1 LGLNH
6 AIQIFAQVENDISKR
21 EFMAVGEPA
30 KLEDLKY
37 TRNIGIMAHIDAGKT
52 TTTERILFYTG
63 KSHKIGEVHDGDT
76 VMDWMEQ
83 EQERG
88 ITITSAATT
97 AQWREHRIN
106 IIDTP
111 GHVDFT
117 IEVERSLRVL
127 DGAVAVFDG
136 VNGVEPQSET
146 VWRQADK
153 HKVPRICFVN
163 KMDRVGANFFGSVQ
177 TIVDKLAANPIMI
190 QIPIG
195 QEDTFQGVIDLVTM
209 RALIWTDSGKG
220 ENYEMREIPA
230 DLEAD
235 AKKYRELMIEKIA
248 EVDESLT
255 DRFLMGEEI
264 SEAELK
270 AALRKATITMKAFPV
285 ICGAAFKNKGVQPL
299 LDCVV
304 AYLPSPLDVPPMFG
318 HDPAKPEKEIIC
330 KTDWDSHLAGL
341 AFKIASDPFAG
352 TLTYVRV
359 YSGVLKAGDQ
369 VYNPREDKKERIARL
384 VKMHANSREEVQEIR
399 AGDIGA
405 VVGLKFTI
413 TGDTLCN
420 TSHPVLLES
429 IQFPDPVI
437 AVAIEAKSSADQDK
451 MMTGLEKLQKEDP
464 SCRMRIDP
472 ETGQTLLAGMGELH
486 LEILVDRL
494 QREHKVSA
502 NVGKPQVT
510 YRETINRKARAEAR
524 IERQVAGENQFGHA
538 VIQLEPTKNGSGF
551 KFVNQLPST
560 KLPKEFLGP
569 IEQGIRESMENGVLA
584 SYQMM
589 DFTATLVDAIYNQES
604 ASEMAYKIAA
614 ANAFREAARN
624 AEPILLEPMFKVEVS
639 TPDEFMGNVIGDL
652 NSRRGKVLSM
662 NARVQTQVVDAD
674 VPLATMFG
682 YATDLRSLTQ
692 GRGTF
697 TMEFKQYAPVPPKI
711 SQDILAKMGRF

>member
-1 LGLNH
+1 
-6 AIQIFAQVENDISKR
+6 
-21 EFMAVGEPA
+21 MASDKATLEPA
-30 KLEDLKY
+30 KLEDLKL

-52 TTTERILFYTG
+52 TTTERILYYTG

-88 ITITSAATT
+88 ITITSASTT
-97 AQWREHRIN
+97 CYWRDHRIN
-106 IIDTP
+106 VIDTP

-127 DGAVAVFDG
+127 DGAIAVFDG

-153 HKVPRICFVN
+153 YKVPRICFIN
-163 KMDRVGANFFGSVQ
+163 KMDRVGANYFGSVQ
-177 TIVDKLAANPIMI
+177 TIIDKLGANPVMI
-190 QIPIG
+190 QLPIG
-195 QEDTFQGVIDLVTM
+195 SEDSFQGVIDLIEMKAFVWSD
-209 RALIWTDSGKG
+209 AGKG
-220 ENYEMREIPA
+220 ESYDIRDIPA
-230 DLEAD
+230 DLMENAQ
-235 AKKYRELMIEKIA
+235 KYREQMVEKIA
-248 EVDESLT
+248 ELDENLT

-264 SEAELK
+264 SNDELR
-270 AALRKATITMKAFPV
+270 AALRKGTIALKVFPV
-285 ICGAAFKNKGVQPL
+285 LCGAAFKNKGIQPL
-299 LDCVV
+299 LDAVIS
-304 AYLPSPLDVPPMFG
+304 YLPSPLDIPPIVG
-318 HDPAKPEKEIIC
+318 HDPDRPEKEIVC
-330 KTDWDSHLAGL
+330 KTEWDASLAAL
-341 AFKIASDPFAG
+341 AFKIANDPFAG

-359 YSGVLKAGDQ
+359 YSGILKTGDQ
-369 VYNPREDKKERIARL
+369 VYNPREQKKERIGRL
-384 VKMHANSREEVQEIR
+384 VKMHANSRSEIDELK

-405 VVGLKFTI
+405 VIGLKFTV

-420 TSHPVLLES
+420 TSHPVVLES
-429 IQFPDPVI
+429 IQFPEPVI

-451 MMTGLEKLQKEDP
+451 MMQGLEKLQKEDP
-464 SCRMRIDP
+464 SCRLRYDQ

-494 QREHKVSA
+494 LREHKVQA

-510 YRETINRKARAEAR
+510 YRETITQKARAEAK
-524 IERQVAGENQFGHA
+524 IERQIAGENQFGHA
-538 VIQLEPTKNGSGF
+538 VIELEPAPAGSGF
-551 KFVNQLPST
+551 KFVNRLSENQLP
-560 KLPKEFLGP
+560 KQFLAP
-569 IEQGIRESMENGVLA
+569 IEQGIRESLENGVLA
-584 SYQMM
+584 GYQMM
-589 DFTATLVDAIYNQES
+589 NFTATLVDAIYNEEM

-624 AEPILLEPMFKVEVS
+624 AGPILLEPIFKVEVA

-652 NSRRGKVLSM
+652 NARRGKVLSM
-662 NARVQTQVVDAD
+662 TARGNTQVVDAE

-697 TMEFKQYAPVPPKI
+697 TMEFEEYAPVPPKI
-711 SQDILAKMGRF
+711 SQEILAKMGRF

>member
-1 LGLNH
+1 
-6 AIQIFAQVENDISKR
+6 
-21 EFMAVGEPA
+21 MATGEPT
-30 KLEDLKY
+30 KLEDLKF

-52 TTTERILFYTG
+52 TTTERILYYTG

-97 AQWREHRIN
+97 AFWNNHRIN

-153 HKVPRICFVN
+153 YKVPRICFIN
-163 KMDRVGANFFGSVQ
+163 KLDRVGANYFGSVQ
-177 TIVDKLAANPIMI
+177 TLVDKLGANPIMV

-195 QEDTFQGVIDLVTM
+195 LEDGFQGVIDLIAM
-209 RALIWTDSGKG
+209 KALIWLGDDKG
-220 ENYEMREIPA
+220 AKFDVREIPA
-230 DLEAD
+230 DMVDEAN
-235 AKKYRELMIEKIA
+235 KYREQMIEKVA
-248 EVDESLT
+248 ELDESLT
-255 DRFLMGEEI
+255 DLFLMGESI
-264 SEAELK
+264 SEDQIR
-270 AALRKATITMKAFPV
+270 AALRKGTIALKAFPV
-285 ICGAAFKNKGVQPL
+285 FCGAAFKNKGVQPL
-299 LDCVV
+299 LDGVV
-304 AYLPSPLDVPPMFG
+304 SFLPSPLDVPAIIG
-318 HDPAKPEKEIIC
+318 HDPKKPEKEIVC
-330 KTDWDSHLAGL
+330 KTEWDANLAAL
-341 AFKIASDPFAG
+341 AFKIANDPFAG

-359 YSGVLKAGDQ
+359 YSGVLKVGEQ
-369 VYNPREDKKERIARL
+369 VYTPREDKKERIARL
-384 VKMHANSREEVQEIR
+384 VKMHANSREEIQELK

-405 VVGLKFTI
+405 VVGLKFTV

-429 IQFPDPVI
+429 ISFPDPVI
-437 AVAIEAKSSADQDK
+437 AVAIEAKSSAEQDK
-451 MMTGLEKLQKEDP
+451 MMQGLEKLLREDP
-464 SCRMRIDP
+464 SSRLRTDP

-494 QREHKVSA
+494 FREHKVQA

-510 YRETINRKARAEAR
+510 YRETIGKASKAEGR
-524 IERQVAGENQFGHA
+524 IERQVAGENQFGQC
-538 VIQLEPTKNGSGF
+538 VISLEPTSNGSGF
-551 KFVNQLPST
+551 KFVNKLPEG

-584 SYQMM
+584 GYQMM
-589 DFTATLVDAIYNQES
+589 DFTATLVDAQYNEETS
-604 ASEMAYKIAA
+604 AEMAYKIAA

-624 AEPILLEPMFKVEVS
+624 ADPVLLEPVFKVEVS
-639 TPDEFMGNVIGDL
+639 TPDEFMGGVIGDL

-662 NARVQTQVVDAD
+662 NARRGTQVVDAE

-711 SQDILAKMGRF
+711 AQDILTKMGRF

>member
-1 LGLNH
+1 
-6 AIQIFAQVENDISKR
+6 
-21 EFMAVGEPA
+21 MASGEPS

-52 TTTERILFYTG
+52 TTTERILYYTG

-97 AQWREHRIN
+97 CTWRDYRIN

-163 KMDRVGANFFGSVQ
+163 KMDRVGANFLGSVQ
-177 TIVDKLAANPIMI
+177 TIVEKLGANPIVI
-190 QIPIG
+190 QLPIG
-195 QEDTFQGVIDLVTM
+195 QEDRFEGVIDLIAFK
-209 RALIWTDSGKG
+209 ALVWNDGEGRG
-220 ENYEMREIPA
+220 ENFQIRDVPA
-230 DLEAD
+230 DMMTEAKAQRD
-235 AKKYRELMIEKIA
+235 QMIEKIA
-248 EVDESLT
+248 ELDESLT
-255 DRFLMGEEI
+255 DRFIMGEEI
-264 SEAELK
+264 TEEELK
-270 AALRKATITMKAFPV
+270 AALRKGVIAIKAFPV
-285 ICGAAFKNKGVQPL
+285 LCGSAFKNKGVQPM
-299 LDCVV
+299 LDAVL
-304 AYLPSPLDVPPMFG
+304 AYLPSPLDVPPIIG

-330 KTDWDSHLAGL
+330 KTEWDTNLAAL
-341 AFKIASDPFAG
+341 AFKIASDPF
-352 TLTYVRV
+352 VRV
-359 YSGVLKAGDQ
+359 YSGILKTGDQ
-369 VYNPREDKKERIARL
+369 VYNPREEKKERIARL
-384 VKMHANSREEVQEIR
+384 VKLHANSRTEVQELR

-420 TSHPVLLES
+420 TSHPVVLES

-451 MMTGLEKLQKEDP
+451 MLAGLEKLQKEDP
-464 SCRMRIDP
+464 SSRLRVDP

-494 QREHKVSA
+494 FREHKVQA

-510 YRETINRKARAEAR
+510 YRETLRRKSRAEGR
-524 IERQVAGENQFGHA
+524 IERQIGGENQFGHA
-538 VIQLEPTKNGSGF
+538 VIELEPAASGAGF
-551 KFVNQLPST
+551 KFVNRIAPE
-560 KLPKEFLGP
+560 KLPKQFIGP
-569 IEQGIRESMENGVLA
+569 IEQGIREAMENGVLA
-584 SYQMM
+584 GYQMM
-589 DFTATLVDAIYNQES
+589 DFTATLADAIFNPET

-624 AEPILLEPMFKVEVS
+624 ADPVLLEPVFSVEVA

-652 NSRRGKVLSM
+652 NSRRGKVHSM
-662 NARVQTQVVDAD
+662 SARGHTQVVDAD
-674 VPLATMFG
+674 VPLVTMFG

-697 TMEFKQYAPVPPKI
+697 VMAFKQYAAVPPKV
-711 SQDILAKMGRF
+711 SQEILTRMGRF

>member
-1 LGLNH
+1 
-6 AIQIFAQVENDISKR
+6 
-21 EFMAVGEPA
+21 MPVGDPQ
-30 KLEDLKY
+30 KLEDLKF

-52 TTTERILFYTG
+52 TTTERILYYTG

-88 ITITSAATT
+88 ITITSAATM
-97 AQWREHRIN
+97 AFWKDYRVN

-127 DGAVAVFDG
+127 DGAVTVFDG

-153 HKVPRICFVN
+153 HRVPRICFVN
-163 KMDRVGANFFGSVQ
+163 KMDRVGANFYGSVQ
-177 TIVDKLAANPIMI
+177 TIVDKLGANPIAI
-190 QIPIG
+190 QMPIG
-195 QEDTFQGVIDLVTM
+195 QEDSFQGVIDLIDFK
-209 RALIWTDSGKG
+209 ALIWGRGDKG
-220 ENYEMREIPA
+220 EHFDVAEIPA
-230 DLEAD
+230 DLVKEAQGARD
-235 AKKYRELMIEKIA
+235 QMIEKIA
-248 EVDESLT
+248 ELDESLT

-264 SEAELK
+264 SGDELR
-270 AALRKATITMKAFPV
+270 AALRKGVLAMKAFPV
-285 ICGAAFKNKGVQPL
+285 LCGAAFKNKGVQPL
-299 LDCVV
+299 LDAVI
-304 AYLPSPLDVPPMFG
+304 AYLPSPLDIPAIVG
-318 HDPAKPEKEIIC
+318 HDPARPEKEIVC
-330 KTDWDSHLAGL
+330 KTEWDSNLASL
-341 AFKIASDPFAG
+341 AFKISNDPFAG

-359 YSGVLKAGDQ
+359 YSGSLKVGDQ

-384 VKMHANSREEVQEIR
+384 VKMHANSREEIQEIK

-405 VVGLKFTI
+405 VIGLKFTV

-429 IQFPDPVI
+429 IQSPDPVI
-437 AVAIEAKSSADQDK
+437 AVAIEAKSTAEQDK
-451 MMTGLEKLQKEDP
+451 MMAGLQKLQREDP
-464 SCRMRIDP
+464 SCSLRVDP

-494 QREHKVSA
+494 LREHKVQA

-510 YRETINRKARAEAR
+510 YRETITRAARGEGR

-538 VIQLEPTKNGSGF
+538 VIGLEPASRGAGF
-551 KFVNQLPST
+551 KFINKIPDT
-560 KLPKEFLGP
+560 KLPKPFVAV
-569 IEQGIRESMENGVLA
+569 IEQGVRESMENGVLA

-589 DFTATLVDAIYNQES
+589 DFTATLVDAIYSEES
-604 ASEMAYKIAA
+604 AAEMAYKIAA

-624 AEPILLEPMFKVEVS
+624 ADPQLLEPMFKVEVA
-639 TPDEFMGNVIGDL
+639 TPDEFMGGVIGDL

-662 NARVQTQVVDAD
+662 NARGHTQVVDAE

-697 TMEFKQYAPVPPKI
+697 TMEFKQYAVVPPKI
-711 SQDILAKMGRF
+711 SQEILTRMGRF